1 MGDIKYDTIIF
12 DLDGTLLNTL
22 DDLCDS
28 TNHALA
34 INNLPKRTYEE
45 IRTFV
50 GNGILQMITL
60 AVPNGTDNP
69 KFEKVFEDFKSH
81 YAKNCENKTKPY
93 EGTEA
98 LVRALSEKGFKL
110 AIVSNKIDSAVKQLR
125 DKYFAD
131 VDIAIGETRGMA
143 KKPAPDMVIHAMDL
157 LGSSKVNTVYIGDS
171 EVDIKTAQNSG
182 IDCVSVAWGFRT
194 EAELKASG
202 ANKTYFTCDEVYNA
216 LVFPKVNT

>member
-1 MGDIKYDTIIF
+1 MHVGNMKYDTIIF

-28 TNHALA
+28 TNYALKS
-34 INNLPKRTYEE
+34 NNLPERTYEE

-50 GNGILQMITL
+50 GNGILRMITL
-60 AVPNGTDNP
+60 AVPNGADNP
-69 KFEKVFEDFKSH
+69 KFEKVFEDFKAH
-81 YAKNCENKTKPY
+81 YSKNCENKTKPY

-98 LVRALSEKGFKL
+98 LVHALSEKGFKL

-131 VDIAIGETRGMA
+131 VDVAIGETSGMA
-143 KKPAPDMVIHAMDL
+143 KKPAPDMVIHAIDL
-157 LGSSKVNTVYIGDS
+157 LGASKVNTVYIGDS
-171 EVDIKTAQNSG
+171 EVDIETARNSSL
-182 IDCVSVAWGFRT
+182 DCISVGWGFRT

-202 ANKTYFTCDEVYNA
+202 ARKVHFTCDEVYNE
-216 LVFPKVNT
+216 LVSIG